1 LEKPFKKLDLKKYT
15 TSTVESFTGSMKAA
29 LFSQTES
36 LHFKCTPI
44 PSPGVFGS
52 PKAKE
57 YTEVALFCLSSPLNS
72 NVDVP

>member
-1 LEKPFKKLDLKKYT
+1 
-15 TSTVESFTGSMKAA
+15 VESFTGSMKAA

-52 PKAKE
+52 PKAKK
-57 YTEVALFCLSSPLNS
+57 YTEAA
-72 NVDVP
+72 